1 MSNNIEKEFVVEEKV
16 FQPSVYQEKVF
27 EFVKNGSG
35 NAVVSAVAGSGKTTT
50 ILKALD
56 LIPKNLDVLY
66 LAFNKDIVASIKKKY
81 SSIENVVFSTVHGYG
96 ISILRELNPNIA
108 IDNYKYINLLRNIYH
123 YLDNGNESVL
133 DPYNFNEKQVKI
145 LKKFKLK
152 KSLSEGDDIYS
163 FQKRVAELCN
173 YSRIMLIDDEK
184 KLKQI
189 AADYDIEYRNREVEI
204 ALDLVELG
212 KHLTEVVDYTDMLYF
227 PIIFDMPCKKY
238 DWVFIDECQDLNTA
252 QRTLMLRAV
261 KENTGRWVGVG
272 DVHQCQPKGAKVLM
286 KDLSE
291 KNIEDV
297 NIGDEIVSYS
307 IKKCQFVGM
316 GKSFNAKPMK
326 VLNKKVS
333 FREDNVFT
341 FFLENGYK
349 SSYTSIH
356 KCYVQLS
363 EKKMD
368 EKYCVYLMKKGEN
381 FRIGL
386 SPCLT
391 KSKEATFAPIIRA
404 RAEKA
409 DSFWIL
415 KILNNRKEAYLY
427 EQLMSYKYKM
437 PQLRFKNNSGSKNGL
452 SQSDLNF
459 FWNEYGCQTLDA
471 EIILKKFFKKIEF
484 PFWNRTNNN
493 QGGIGNCWKISSK
506 SMFKIQACNIIPE
519 IMDMCIFDSKN
530 IDYKN
535 RIRRKMISIIDCKI
549 EKKIDEF
556 ISLDIEMNQNYV
568 SDGILTSN
576 SIYGFNGADFESFK
590 KFTKLEN
597 TIELPLSVCYRCD
610 RNIINLAKGIVQNI
624 EFFEKNGEGVVNEEA
639 RVDEIKDGDM
649 VLCRNTYPLVK
660 LCFDYLKKGVKAII
674 KGRDIGNALI
684 GIIQKSKTEDINQL
698 FAFLYDDLEKTKKKI
713 IKNHNLIEEEA
724 EEHELYIKQKENIE
738 IIELLGNQAEN
749 CSEIISKLKNIF
761 SDSDSDGIQL
771 STIHKSKGLESD
783 RVFIIHRDLIPSKF
797 AQTQW
802 QIDQE
807 YNLLYVAYTRA
818 KKYLGFVIDFD
829 AFEDK
834 KKYDKSKSSK
844 EFSLSKHVGYPGAHL
859 RVKLKL
865 DSKKLM
871 KTQYGE
877 DYLFKLVDEK
887 GNYYTKFGQM
897 PFELKM
903 PNKELDCY
911 VIIKE
916 HREFSG
922 QKLNQLAKILTV
934 EDYQDCKSKG
944 KNFLY
949 YQRR

>member
-1 MSNNIEKEFVVEEKV
+1 MSNNIEKELIEKKD
-16 FQPSVYQEKVF
+16 FQPSIYQEKVF
-27 EFVKNGSG
+27 EFVKNGAG

-272 DVHQCQPKGAKVLM
+272 DPK
-286 KDLSE
+286 
-291 KNIEDV
+291 
-297 NIGDEIVSYS
+297 
-307 IKKCQFVGM
+307 
-316 GKSFNAKPMK
+316 
-326 VLNKKVS
+326 
-333 FREDNVFT
+333 
-341 FFLENGYK
+341 
-349 SSYTSIH
+349 
-356 KCYVQLS
+356 
-363 EKKMD
+363 
-368 EKYCVYLMKKGEN
+368 
-381 FRIGL
+381 
-386 SPCLT
+386 
-391 KSKEATFAPIIRA
+391 
-404 RAEKA
+404 
-409 DSFWIL
+409 
-415 KILNNRKEAYLY
+415 
-427 EQLMSYKYKM
+427 
-437 PQLRFKNNSGSKNGL
+437 
-452 SQSDLNF
+452 
-459 FWNEYGCQTLDA
+459 
-471 EIILKKFFKKIEF
+471 
-484 PFWNRTNNN
+484 
-493 QGGIGNCWKISSK
+493 
-506 SMFKIQACNIIPE
+506 QA
-519 IMDMCIFDSKN
+519 
-530 IDYKN
+530 
-535 RIRRKMISIIDCKI
+535 
-549 EKKIDEF
+549 
-556 ISLDIEMNQNYV
+556 
-568 SDGILTSN
+568 
-576 SIYGFNGADFESFK
+576 IYGFNGADFESFK
-590 KFTKLEN
+590 NLTKLEN

-684 GIIQKSKTEDINQL
+684 GIIQKSKTEDVNQL

-724 EEHELYIKQKENIE
+724 EEHELYIKQKEKIE

-749 CSEIISKLKNIF
+749 CSEIISKLKSIF
-761 SDSDSDGIQL
+761 SDSESDGIQL

>member
-1 MSNNIEKEFVVEEKV
+1 MSNNIEKELVVEEKV

-27 EFVKNGSG
+27 EFVKNGAG

-56 LIPKNLDVLY
+56 LIPKTLDVLY

-96 ISILRELNPNIA
+96 ISILRELNPNIV

-133 DPYNFNEKQVKI
+133 DPYNFNEKQIKI

-152 KSLSEGDDIYS
+152 KSLPEGDDIYS

-212 KHLTEVVDYTDMLYF
+212 KHLAEVVDYTDMLYF

-272 DVHQCQPKGAKVLM
+272 DPK
-286 KDLSE
+286 
-291 KNIEDV
+291 
-297 NIGDEIVSYS
+297 
-307 IKKCQFVGM
+307 
-316 GKSFNAKPMK
+316 
-326 VLNKKVS
+326 
-333 FREDNVFT
+333 
-341 FFLENGYK
+341 
-349 SSYTSIH
+349 
-356 KCYVQLS
+356 
-363 EKKMD
+363 
-368 EKYCVYLMKKGEN
+368 
-381 FRIGL
+381 
-386 SPCLT
+386 
-391 KSKEATFAPIIRA
+391 
-404 RAEKA
+404 
-409 DSFWIL
+409 
-415 KILNNRKEAYLY
+415 
-427 EQLMSYKYKM
+427 
-437 PQLRFKNNSGSKNGL
+437 
-452 SQSDLNF
+452 
-459 FWNEYGCQTLDA
+459 
-471 EIILKKFFKKIEF
+471 
-484 PFWNRTNNN
+484 
-493 QGGIGNCWKISSK
+493 
-506 SMFKIQACNIIPE
+506 QA
-519 IMDMCIFDSKN
+519 
-530 IDYKN
+530 
-535 RIRRKMISIIDCKI
+535 
-549 EKKIDEF
+549 
-556 ISLDIEMNQNYV
+556 
-568 SDGILTSN
+568 
-576 SIYGFNGADFESFK
+576 IYGFNGADFESFK
-590 KFTKLEN
+590 NLTKLEN

-639 RVDEIKDGDM
+639 KVDEIKDGDM

-684 GIIQKSKTEDINQL
+684 GIIQKSKTEDVNQL

-724 EEHELYIKQKENIE
+724 EEHELYIKQKEKIE

-749 CSEIISKLKNIF
+749 CSEIISKLKSIF
-761 SDSDSDGIQL
+761 SDSESDGIQL